1 MAGLMF
7 SVNESD
13 LDRITGAIHSILN
26 GGIPEAIVLPSDFP
40 ENELKQL
47 VDYVNALL
55 SEYRRFAESMYAISR
70 GELDS
75 ELAGGRMHVN
85 DSLEHL
91 QSNLRHVTW
100 KTQQIAKGDF
110 TQRVDFMGEFSES
123 FNTMVEQLAMSR
135 EGLLRKN
142 QELATVSRTD
152 SLTGLLNRRGATEI
166 IERESHRARRSNRPF
181 VILIADLDRFKAI
194 NDTHGHAAGDAILVE
209 TAKVLLA
216 HLRKG
221 DVCAR
226 WRGEEFLVLLA
237 EAELS
242 QAVVVAERLRLAV
255 ASAQVIH
262 YGRDIR
268 FTISAGLSAFDGR
281 EGAEACLTRSD
292 KCLYIAKESGRNQV
306 WYETAEGEPVRVSGP
321 PAGPS
326 QE

>member
-91 QSNLRHVTW
+91 QSKLRHVTW
-100 KTQQIAKGDF
+100 KTRQIAKGDF

-123 FNTMVEQLAMSR
+123 FNTMVEQLARSR

-166 IERESHRARRSNRPF
+166 IEQESHRARRPC
-181 VILIADLDRFKAI
+181 ADR
-194 NDTHGHAAGDAILVE
+194 
-209 TAKVLLA
+209 
-216 HLRKG
+216 
-221 DVCAR
+221 
-226 WRGEEFLVLLA
+226 
-237 EAELS
+237 LS
-242 QAVVVAERLRLAV
+242 
-255 ASAQVIH
+255 S
-262 YGRDIR
+262 
-268 FTISAGLSAFDGR
+268 
-281 EGAEACLTRSD
+281 
-292 KCLYIAKESGRNQV
+292 
-306 WYETAEGEPVRVSGP
+306 
-321 PAGPS
+321 
-326 QE
+326 